1 MNLHILQFVDD
12 CLDCAYLVLVTTYV
26 YFCFGH
32 AILST
37 LLLILCANS
46 DTINSTISA
55 PCQLHLTASYRH
67 VISLLGSPVGRAI
80 LFLSY

>member
-55 PCQLHLTASYRH
+55 PCQLHLTASYRLAMLVESSH
-67 VISLLGSPVGRAI
+67 
-80 LFLSY
+80 LFLLEVSEA